1 MMHLLNFIKNEQVR
15 LLVSLFILFLIFIIS
30 VCSFALH
37 NIVSHESNPFFYM
50 NF

>member
-1 MMHLLNFIKNEQVR
+1 MMHLLSFIKSEQLR
-15 LLVSLFILFLIFIIS
+15 LFTAMFIIFLMFILA